1 MRKSNWTAIVP
12 AAGKSTR
19 FESEKNKIFYKYKN
33 KTILEHILL
42 KVSDFSNRIILVVNK
57 NDKKECKLLV
67 KKFKKKDVKIVVQKK
82 INGMATAIR
91 LGLSSTNTKNFFT
104 IWGDQLGLSKS
115 TMNKTIKLHENNN
128 FLVTFPAVLKNNPY
142 TLINFKKARFLK
154 SIKQS
159 REIKISKRKG
169 YSDCGFFC
177 CKTLILK
184 ERLSHLIKSRQII
197 TKKTK
202 EFDFLHSLNI
212 LTKKYKIKVLK
223 SSNIKDCVG
232 INLKQD
238 LNLL

>member
-67 KKFKKKDVKIVVQKK
+67 KKFKKKNVKIVVQKK

-142 TLINFKKARFLK
+142 TLINF
-154 SIKQS
+154 
-159 REIKISKRKG
+159 
-169 YSDCGFFC
+169 
-177 CKTLILK
+177 
-184 ERLSHLIKSRQII
+184 
-197 TKKTK
+197 
-202 EFDFLHSLNI
+202 
-212 LTKKYKIKVLK
+212 
-223 SSNIKDCVG
+223 
-232 INLKQD
+232 
-238 LNLL
+238 